1 MNIQFETLDPRPSAL
16 PSVLERISTWHKEG
30 KKVIGFEV
38 TVPQQA
44 EMLDLNIDPQH
55 TGGNSEMSC
64 IMECFENPPS
74 REREEVVYCT
84 SRADLDS
91 VGAMA
96 LSGLILD
103 NRSYDAE
110 DLRNIVRE
118 RVGLVHQTDCFDH
131 GEWSPKELFSQGY
144 EQPKLAAIA
153 RAVSDFKISLETR
166 VQWMSDWLIGINPED
181 VHPLAA
187 YQAAYEKE
195 KEQVKNALE
204 NGSTKVTTYKDLVVV
219 TSKLRAAT
227 SIGYAKSPVVIAF
240 NPEMPARNG
249 SYKKFT
255 VCQYRAGYID
265 LAGAVKALNELEPGW
280 GGSPTIIGSPQE
292 QDSSLTI
299 DQVMKIVRSFAIIRP
314 SEGIVTSVD
323 AEAWAL
329 ASTEE
334 KEKYKLYIKSEW
346 ERWEQYCMAA
356 LTLDP
361 YAWDLFMTEKFSEW
375 VKVEKGNSPHRH
387 FT

>member
-1 MNIQFETLDPRPSAL
+1 MNIQFEILDPRPSAL
-16 PSVLERISTWHKEG
+16 PSVLEQISIWHKEG

-74 REREEVVYCT
+74 REREVVYCT

-118 RVGLVHQTDCFDH
+118 RVGLVHQADCFDH

-195 KEQVKNALE
+195 CDEIRSAIASGE
-204 NGSTKVTTYKDLVVV
+204 TKVTTYGDLVFVN
-219 TSKLRAAT
+219 SKLRAAT
-227 SIGYAKSPVVIAF
+227 SIGYSKRPVVIAF
-240 NPEMPARNG
+240 NPEMPSKNG
-249 SYKKFT
+249 PYKKFT
-255 VCQYRAGYID
+255 VCQYREGYVD
-265 LAGAVKALNELEPGW
+265 LIGAVKALNELEPGW
-280 GGSPTIIGSPQE
+280 GGSPNIIGSPQE
-292 QDSSLTI
+292 QDSCLTI
-299 DQVMKIVRSFAIIRP
+299 DQVMEIIRNFAIIRP
-314 SEGIVTSVD
+314 
-323 AEAWAL
+323 
-329 ASTEE
+329 
-334 KEKYKLYIKSEW
+334 
-346 ERWEQYCMAA
+346 
-356 LTLDP
+356 
-361 YAWDLFMTEKFSEW
+361 
-375 VKVEKGNSPHRH
+375 
-387 FT
+387 